1 MTVKEALKVLNE
13 IAKNGGEE
21 LELVIPY
28 KDSKILGA
36 SPCVKITYITKGFDW
51 DSKKVFCQPEVEIKK
66 G

>member
-1 MTVKEALKVLNE
+1 MTVKEALEVLNE
-13 IAKNGGEE
+13 IAKNGGED

-36 SPCVKITYITKGFDW
+36 SPCVRITDMNRGFDW

-66 G
+66 R